1 MKGMILAAGFGT
13 RLRPLTEVVPK
24 ALLPVAGV
32 PTLEWNLRWIAGQGI
47 DEVVVNAH
55 HLAAPMQRWL
65 QERSAPAPRI
75 RLIVEE
81 EILGTAGGIANAAS
95 WLDRDP
101 VVIANADQLFRPD
114 LGPALA
120 QHRQRGDLAT
130 LFLARDPRF
139 AQVRVDGDAV
149 TGIAPRPVFGDPD
162 LWCFTGV
169 YLLSREGVD
178 RLRARATESG
188 RVVFREVVP
197 DFRAWIGEG
206 RVGAIGDP
214 QAPFLEVGTPESY
227 LELLLRGDLARSRDD
242 VRDGD
247 ASIDADKGRDRSAAP
262 STPTASSWVDPSV
275 VVPPDSVVE
284 ESIILA
290 GTIVEPGATVRR
302 SILGPGA
309 RAAGEVTRLLCGGG
323 DSKPI
328 RLLDSREEGE
338 LRALLCGSP
347 PMSSLRSLS
356 LLQGDGSTRRFLRA
370 VRAPLDSPRG
380 AESVIVMLP
389 APASA
394 AAGSI
399 YPRRAEAP
407 SETET
412 FVYLAHH
419 LEGLGVRVPR
429 IDSFD
434 RTTARILMED
444 LGCTHLHDLWS
455 RARQSGDPDALGAA
469 RAAYEEAVDLL
480 HRLQAAADP
489 PFDPERTCHPP
500 YDDAFILHFE
510 AGYFRREMVHG
521 HCGLK
526 LDPRTE
532 EALSAECREVARTA
546 LEGAPLVLMHRDY
559 QSRNLM
565 ITPGGLAVIDFQG
578 ARLGP
583 REYDLASLLEDPY
596 AELPDAWKEALRQRY
611 CRSAATGT
619 VSMHAPGIGA
629 AVADGAAPHTP
640 PDLTG
645 ADAFAHRYRACAI
658 NRLMQALGAYGY
670 LGGRQGK
677 PGFLEHA
684 PVAAARL
691 RDLARGAFPHLAE
704 VADRVVRR
712 LT

>member
-13 RLRPLTEVVPK
+13 RLRPLTDVVPK
-24 ALLPVAGV
+24 ALLPVAGIPV
-32 PTLEWNLRWIAGQGI
+32 LEWNLRWMAGQGV

-55 HLAAPMQRWL
+55 HLAASIQRWRH
-65 QERSAPAPRI
+65 ERTGPAPRI
-75 RLIVEE
+75 RLVVEE

-95 WLDRDP
+95 CLDSDP

-139 AQVRVDGDAV
+139 AQVRVDRDAV
-149 TGIAPRPVFGDPD
+149 TEIAPRPVFGDPD

-178 RLRARATESG
+178 RLRAGAVESG

-197 DFRAWIGEG
+197 DFRTWIGEG
-206 RVGAIGDP
+206 RVGAIRDP
-214 QAPFLEVGTPESY
+214 RAPFLEVGTPESY
-227 LELLLRGDLARSRDD
+227 LELLLRGELARGRNDAP
-242 VRDGD
+242 DGD
-247 ASIDADKGRDRSAAP
+247 ASIDTDKGAGRSAGPAAL
-262 STPTASSWVDPSV
+262 TASSWVDPSV
-275 VVPPDSVVE
+275 VVPPDSIVE
-284 ESIILA
+284 ESIVLSGA
-290 GTIVEPGATVRR
+290 IVEPGATVRR
-302 SILGPGA
+302 SILGPGT
-309 RAAGEVTRLLCGGG
+309 RAAGDVTRVLCAGGAG
-323 DSKPI
+323 TPI

-338 LRALLCGSP
+338 LTVFLCGEP
-347 PMSSLRSLS
+347 PASSLRSLS

-370 VRAPLDSPRG
+370 VRAPFDSPRA

-389 APASA
+389 APAST

-399 YPRRAEAP
+399 YPRRADAP
-407 SETET
+407 SEAET
-412 FVYLAHH
+412 FAYLARH
-419 LEGLGVRVPR
+419 LGRLGIRVPK
-429 IDSFD
+429 IEAFD
-434 RTTARILMED
+434 RTSERTLMED

-455 RARQSGDPDALGAA
+455 QARRSGDPDALAAA

-480 HRLQAAADP
+480 HRLQSPADP
-489 PFDPERTCHPP
+489 PFDPERTGHPP
-500 YDDAFILHFE
+500 YDDAFILRFE

-532 EALSAECREVARTA
+532 ETLLAECGEVARIA
-546 LEGAPLVLMHRDY
+546 LDGAPLVLMHRDY

-565 ITPGGLAVIDFQG
+565 VTPRGLAVIDFQG

-596 AELPDAWKEALRQRY
+596 AELPDAWKESLRQRY
-611 CRSAATGT
+611 CRSA
-619 VSMHAPGIGA
+619 GIGA
-629 AVADGAAPHTP
+629 AGADGA
-640 PDLTG
+640 DLTG
-645 ADAFAHRYRACAI
+645 AAAFARRYRACAI

-684 PVAAARL
+684 PTAAARL